1 MSERLKFRNVHIGV
15 TSWVIQG
22 RFAENMRER
31 SKDVDDMEIVLFDTP
46 QGSNIPKK
54 DEVMELRGLCQELGM
69 TCTVHFPEDVCF
81 STDAAERTRC
91 EDQCLRTAELFAP
104 LEPFAWILHLDG
116 EHRGG
121 FPSYDMDSWREKTAK
136 SAERIAASVED
147 RTKICVE
154 NLDFDYDRSIGGLAP
169 YFDAAKPK
177 NWKDVNA
184 YRIGISHQWSDT
196 LKLMAGFAIDKTP
209 VPSST
214 LGFELPDSDAKLYS
228 VGFEYK
234 VTQNLKMG
242 LAYLYD
248 DKEERSATNSAGVNG
263 KFTDSAAH
271 LLTASFKYKF

>member
-1 MSERLKFRNVHIGV
+1 MSERLKFRNVHIGG

-22 RFAENMRER
+22 TFAENMREL

-154 NLDFDYDRSIGGLAP
+154 NLDFDYALVNDIVKDTGLSVCIDVGHLLKTHSDVKDNFAKYLGRTRLLHIHGMKP
-169 YFDAAKPK
+169 DGTDHVDMSYFD
-177 NWKDVNA
+177 
-184 YRIGISHQWSDT
+184 T
-196 LKLMAGFAIDKTP
+196 
-209 VPSST
+209 
-214 LGFELPDSDAKLYS
+214 ELLSWIMKELESGQERVMSMEVFDDDYARS
-228 VGFEYK
+228 VKVMRAFNNIYK
-234 VTQNLKMG
+234 
-242 LAYLYD
+242 
-248 DKEERSATNSAGVNG
+248 
-263 KFTDSAAH
+263 
-271 LLTASFKYKF
+271 